1 VERFLA
7 QRQNPDWA
15 VVWISQ
21 VSAARLRQRARELE
35 DRWHADEQY
44 IDSLPLYGVLFAVKD
59 NIDVAGMPTTAGC
72 PAFAYTPTHSAPV
85 VMRLEAAGAILVGKT
100 NMDQFVTGLVGTRSP
115 FGAVP
120 NAFKPA
126 YISGGSSAGSAVA
139 VARGLVS
146 FALGTDTAGSGRVPA
161 GLNNIVGLKPS
172 RGLLSAGGVVPACQS
187 LDCVS
192 IFALTVSDAAV
203 VLQAARGFD
212 SQDPCSRWLDLTPD
226 VCPTPFRF
234 GIPDANHLEFFGD
247 TYAQDCFEQ
256 SIALLRSLG
265 GAAVEIDFAPFLEAG
280 ALLYDGP
287 WVAERL
293 AALREFFET
302 QASAMHEVVR
312 TIIGEGRRYSAADLF
327 DGLRQ

>member
-1 VERFLA
+1 VDITTL
-7 QRQNPDWA
+7 
-15 VVWISQ
+15 
-21 VSAARLRQRARELE
+21 
-35 DRWHADEQY
+35 QY

-59 NIDVAGMPTTAGC
+59 NIDMAGMPTTAGC
-72 PAFAYTPTHSAPV
+72 PAFVYTKVHSDPV

-100 NMDQFVTGLVGTRSP
+100 NMDQFATGLVRTRSP
-115 FGAVP
+115 FGAVL

-146 FALGTDTAGSGRVPA
+146 FALGIDTAGSGRVPA

-172 RGLLSAGGVVPACQS
+172 RGLLSARGVVPACQS

-192 IFALTVSDAAV
+192 IFALTVPDAAV

-212 SQDPCSRWLDLTPD
+212 SQDPYSRWLDLAPD

-234 GIPDANHLEFFGD
+234 GILDANHLEFFGD

-256 SIALLRSLG
+256 SMALLKSLG
-265 GAAVEIDFAPFLEAG
+265 GAAVEIDSAPFLEAA
-280 ALLYDGP
+280 ALLYEGP

-293 AALREFFET
+293 AALREFFERRPALCT
-302 QASAMHEVVR
+302 RWCARLSVR
-312 TIIGEGRRYSAADLF
+312 VRAT
-327 DGLRQ
+327 RQPLSSTV